1 MSQVL
6 GVVPELNERQTHRA
20 TLEEALT
27 NIREAIERFLEPSPT
42 RSARRRLVW
51 RPLSLRLRFKS
62 TLLIEL
68 AEG

>member
-1 MSQVL
+1 MAVEDR
-6 GVVPELNERQTHRA
+6 ELRNLDAKRTGRHSKRF
-20 TLEEALT
+20 LT

-42 RSARRRLVW
+42 RSARRRLVG

>member
-27 NIREAIERFLEPSPT
+27 NIREAIERFLETLPDEQ
-42 RSARRRLVW
+42 RAAA
-51 RPLSLRLRFKS
+51 LSREA
-62 TLLIEL
+62 LITAIEVQVYSL
-68 AEG
+68 YAG

>member
-1 MSQVL
+1 VA
-6 GVVPELNERQTHRA
+6 PELNECQTHGA
-20 TLEEALT
+20 TLEEAVT